1 MKAYVVTTGAIFGLI
16 TLAHIWRVIA
26 EEPRMAT
33 EPFFVLL
40 TVVAAA
46 LSFWAWRLLRL
57 SSRSSP

>member
-46 LSFWAWRLLRL
+46 LSFWAWRVLRL